1 MTGALD
7 VNDPREA
14 GLGDRT
20 VYDVLDLCL
29 ECRACKTECPVGV
42 DMARFKSEFLS
53 NYWDRHGT
61 PLRTR
66 ILGHIHD
73 LSAAAHR
80 FSNMLNPLLNQ
91 TWFRTLNE
99 YLLGIDHRRSL
110 PKWAPLTL
118 SDQWVDELQT
128 AAQTTPDVM
137 LFRDTFTQYYDP
149 EIGLAATDVLRSAG
163 FTVHLGPDVCCGRP
177 LISQGLLTEAR
188 ERAEETVR
196 RLLPVATAGQPII
209 LLEPSCLSSL
219 VDDIPSLLRGETQQ
233 QAQTV
238 AQSCVLFEDFVEQSL
253 QNGQSSLTLT
263 PGPLEIVLHGHCHQ
277 KSLGLVQS
285 AKSLLDRIPDAHV
298 TELDSGCCGMA
309 GSFGYTK
316 KHFDVSQQIGERRL
330 LPAARALHENSVL
343 VAAGTSCRHQVH
355 DFTGVD
361 AVHPAVLLRSLLG

>member
-1 MTGALD
+1 M
-7 VNDPREA
+7 
-14 GLGDRT
+14 
-20 VYDVLDLCL
+20 
-29 ECRACKTECPVGV
+29 
-42 DMARFKSEFLS
+42 
-53 NYWDRHGT
+53 
-61 PLRTR
+61 
-66 ILGHIHD
+66 I
-73 LSAAAHR
+73 
-80 FSNMLNPLLNQ
+80 NPLLNQ

-128 AAQTTPDVM
+128 ADQTTPDVI

-163 FTVHLGPDVCCGRP
+163 FTVHLVCCGRP

-309 GSFGYTK
+309 GSFGYTE

-330 LPAARALHENSVL
+330 LPAARALHKNSVL

-361 AVHPAVLLRSLLG
+361 AIHPAVLLRSLLG